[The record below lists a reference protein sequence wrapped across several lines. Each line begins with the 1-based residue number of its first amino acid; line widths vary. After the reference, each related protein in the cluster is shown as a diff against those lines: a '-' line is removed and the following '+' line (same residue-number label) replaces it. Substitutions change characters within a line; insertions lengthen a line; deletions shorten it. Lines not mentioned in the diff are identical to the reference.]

1 MDLKTILR
9 KIELK
14 KQFIQI
20 LERDLL
26 TMLPY
31 TEKRSLKVDRL
42 TGEIERLGRRAE
54 KTDPDRP
61 AAD

>member
-1 MDLKTILR
+1 MLKTLLR

-26 TMLPY
+26 LMLPY
-31 TEKRSLKVDRL
+31 SEKRSLQVDRL
-42 TGEIERLGRRAE
+42 TEEIERLGSAAE
-54 KTDPDRP
+54 ETAPDRP

>member
-20 LERDLL
+20 LEEEVD
-26 TMLPY
+26 
-31 TEKRSLKVDRL
+31 EKRRL
-42 TGEIERLGRRAE
+42 EAGLE
-54 KTDPDRP
+54 KGNPTPP
-61 AAD
+61 AAANQ

>member
-20 LERDLL
+20 LEEEARLHGLNGRQPEPPCLRNYQENLQEVRD
-26 TMLPY
+26 
-31 TEKRSLKVDRL
+31 E
-42 TGEIERLGRRAE
+42 TGTR
-54 KTDPDRP
+54 KNT
-61 AAD
+61 